1 MGRCTLFDYEK
12 INLIRQW
19 EYATPTLSADKV
31 KSQLPNLCD
40 IEKVP
45 SPKISCSP

>member
-31 KSQLPNLCD
+31 KSQFPNLCD